1 MIAASAPAE
10 ILTWIEREFGH
21 AFARPELALTALTHR
36 SAGSAHNE
44 RLEFLGDAVVDCVVA
59 QMLFEAHPRAD
70 EGSLS
75 RQRATLVNG
84 PSLAR
89 IAAEHGVGER
99 LRFGA
104 GEAKSGGHRRESILA
119 DALEAIVGAVF
130 IDAGFDAAAAV
141 VRRLLAEPLAR
152 LPAVASLKDPKT
164 RLQETLQGRGV
175 AVPEYHLIAVRG
187 EPHDQ
192 HFEVRCEVPALGL
205 SASGEGGSR
214 RRAEQLAAERLI
226 ERLPAAGRWPS

>member
-75 RQRATLVNG
+75 RQRATLVSG
-84 PSLAR
+84 RSLAR
-89 IAAEHGVGER
+89 IAAGRGVGER

-152 LPAVASLKDPKT
+152 LPAVAVLKDPKT

>member
-1 MIAASAPAE
+1 MSAASAPAG

-21 AFARPELALTALTHR
+21 AFARPELAMTALTHR

-59 QMLFEAHPRAD
+59 QMLYEAHPRAD

-75 RQRATLVNG
+75 RQRATLVSG
-84 PSLAR
+84 RSLAR
-89 IAAEHGVGER
+89 IAAGRGVGER

-130 IDAGFDAAAAV
+130 VDAGFDAAAAV
-141 VRRLLAEPLAR
+141 VRRLLAEPLAQ
-152 LPAVASLKDPKT
+152 LPAVAALKDPKT

-175 AVPEYHLIAVRG
+175 AVPAYHLIAVSG

-205 SASGEGGSR
+205 SASGEGASR
-214 RRAEQLAAERLI
+214 RRAEQIAAERVI
-226 ERLPAAGRWPS
+226 ERLPEAGRWPS

>member
-1 MIAASAPAE
+1 MIAASAPE
-10 ILTWIEREFGH
+10 MILTWIEREFGH
-21 AFARPELALTALTHR
+21 AFARPELAVTALTHR

-44 RLEFLGDAVVDCVVA
+44 RLEFLGDAVVNCVVA
-59 QMLFEAHPRAD
+59 QMLYEAYPRAD

-75 RQRATLVNG
+75 RQRATLVSG
-84 PSLAR
+84 QSIAR
-89 IAAEHGVGER
+89 IAAERGIGER

-130 IDAGFDAAAAV
+130 VDAGFDAAAVV

-152 LPAVASLKDPKT
+152 LPAVAALKDAKT
-164 RLQETLQGRGV
+164 RLQEALQRRGV
-175 AVPEYHLIAVRG
+175 AVPEYHLVAVRG
-187 EPHDQ
+187 EPHEQ

-205 SASGEGGSR
+205 AASGEGASR

-226 ERLPAAGRWPS
+226 ERLPASGRWPS